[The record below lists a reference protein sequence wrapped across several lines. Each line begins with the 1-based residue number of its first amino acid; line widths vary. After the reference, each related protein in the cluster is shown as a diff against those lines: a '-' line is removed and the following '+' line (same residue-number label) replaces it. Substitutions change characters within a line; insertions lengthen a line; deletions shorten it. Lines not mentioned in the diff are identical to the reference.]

1 MNYKSLNPLLLIIL
15 CFFTCFI
22 KAAYANEASLS
33 AEDAWISEAP
43 PVSRVMVA
51 YMTLKNT
58 GAEDIEIVR
67 AESDLYSSIEFHETI
82 HQDGMARMVRYD
94 SLKIGVNKRLE
105 LKRGGAHL
113 MLFNPT
119 KRLKAGDTVKIKFT
133 TKNNANKTILIKVKK
148 AQF

>member
-1 MNYKSLNPLLLIIL
+1 MCFKSPRTLLLIIL
-15 CFFTCFI
+15 CFT
-22 KAAYANEASLS
+22 AYLFKPVYADYSTLI
-33 AEDAWISEAP
+33 AENAWIAEAP

-58 GAEDIEIVR
+58 GPQAIEIVR

-82 HQDGMARMVRYD
+82 HQDGMARMVRHD
-94 SLKIGVNKRLE
+94 SLIIAANDKLE

-113 MLFNPT
+113 MLFNPG
-119 KRLKAGDTVKIKFT
+119 KRLTAGDTVTIKLT
-133 TKNNANKTILIKVKK
+133 TKNNTSKTILVKVKK

>member
-1 MNYKSLNPLLLIIL
+1 MSNKYFKPFILSIL
-15 CFFTCFI
+15 CFFVSLI
-22 KAAYANEASLS
+22 NPVYADDS
-33 AEDAWISEAP
+33 ALQVEDAWISEAP

-58 GAEDIEIVR
+58 GSDEIEIIR
-67 AESDLYSSIEFHETI
+67 AESDTYSSIEFHETI

-94 SLKIGVNKRLE
+94 SLKIGVNKKLE

-113 MLFNPT
+113 MLFNPNR
-119 KRLKAGDTVKIKFT
+119 RLKAGDTVRIKFT
-133 TKNNANKTILIKVKK
+133 TKDDTSKTILVNVKK

>member
-1 MNYKSLNPLLLIIL
+1 MNYKYLNPILLVIL
-15 CFFTCFI
+15 CFFSSFFTPV
-22 KAAYANEASLS
+22 YANEATLS
-33 AEDAWISEAP
+33 AENAWISEAP

-58 GAEDIEIVR
+58 GEQAIEIVR

-82 HQDGMARMVRYD
+82 HQDGMARMVRHD
-94 SLKIGVNKRLE
+94 SLNIAPNEQLE

-113 MLFNPT
+113 MLFNPN
-119 KRLKAGDTVKIKFT
+119 KRLKAGDTVSIKFT
-133 TKNNANKTILIKVKK
+133 TKNNASKTIQVKVKK

>member
-1 MNYKSLNPLLLIIL
+1 MSEKTLNPLTLIIL
-15 CFFTCFI
+15 CFFATFY
-22 KAAYANEASLS
+22 KPVYADDS
-33 AEDAWISEAP
+33 ALQAENAWISEAP

-58 GAEDIEIVR
+58 GAKDIEIIR
-67 AESDLYSSIEFHETI
+67 AESDTYSSIEFHETV

-94 SLKIGVNKRLE
+94 SLKIGTNKKLE

-113 MLFNPT
+113 MLFNPNR
-119 KRLKAGDTVKIKFT
+119 RLRAGDTVSIKFT
-133 TKNNANKTILIKVKK
+133 TKDNTSKTIQVNVKK

>member
-1 MNYKSLNPLLLIIL
+1 MNYKLLNPLFLIIL
-15 CFFTCFI
+15 CFFSYSF
-22 KAAYANEASLS
+22 KVVYADEVTLS
-33 AEDAWISEAP
+33 AENAWISEAP

-58 GAEDIEIVR
+58 GSEAIEIVH

-94 SLKIGVNKRLE
+94 SLKIAANKKLE

-113 MLFNPT
+113 MLFNPK
-119 KRLKAGDTVKIKFT
+119 KRLKAGDTVKIKLT
-133 TKNNANKTILIKVKK
+133 TKNNAQKIILVTVKK

>member
-1 MNYKSLNPLLLIIL
+1 MSYKHLNPLILIIL
-15 CFFTCFI
+15 CFFAYFI
-22 KAAYANEASLS
+22 KPVYADNS
-33 AEDAWISEAP
+33 ALLAENAWISEAP

-58 GAEDIEIVR
+58 GSKDIEIIR
-67 AESDLYSSIEFHETI
+67 AESDLYSSIEFHETV

-94 SLKIGVNKRLE
+94 SLKIGANKKLE

-119 KRLKAGDTVKIKFT
+119 RRLKAGDTVSIKFT
-133 TKNNANKTILIKVKK
+133 TKDNTSKTILVNVKK